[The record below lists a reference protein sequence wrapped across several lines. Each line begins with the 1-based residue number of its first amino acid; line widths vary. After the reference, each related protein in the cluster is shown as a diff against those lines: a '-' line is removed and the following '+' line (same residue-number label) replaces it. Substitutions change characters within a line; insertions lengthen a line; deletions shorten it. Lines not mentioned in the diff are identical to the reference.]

1 MDRKQAIGAKLAE
14 ILPAGAVR
22 ADEPMEKYTSFRI
35 GGPCD
40 WMATPR
46 TEEELCRTLA
56 CVRTMEVPY
65 FVLGNGTNL
74 LCSDAGFRGVVIR
87 TAKLDALSI
96 CDETVRVGAG
106 LSMTRTAFA
115 AANASLT
122 GVEFAHGIPGSI
134 GGGVVMNAGAYGGEM
149 AQVISRVFCVNRCGE
164 AREFT
169 LEEAELGYRS
179 SRFQREEL
187 IVTGAELKL
196 SAGDR
201 EEIRTMMADL
211 AERRRSKQPL
221 ELPSA
226 GSVFKRPPNGFAAAM
241 IDQCGLKGYRIGGA
255 CVSEKHAGFIV
266 NVGGATCADVLALVD
281 HIKAR
286 VSEVFGTELQCEIKR
301 LGE

>member
-1 MDRKQAIGAKLAE
+1 MDRKQAIGTKLAE
-14 ILPAGAVR
+14 ILPVGAVT
-22 ADEPMEKYTSFRI
+22 ADEPMENYTSFRI

-40 WMATPR
+40 WMAVPQ
-46 TEEELCRTLA
+46 TEEELCRVLA
-56 CVRTMEVPY
+56 FVRSEEIPY

-87 TAKLDALSI
+87 TAKLDALSV
-96 CDETVRVGAG
+96 CGETVRAGAG

-122 GVEFAHGIPGSI
+122 GLEFAHGIPGSI

-149 AQVISRVFCVNRCGE
+149 AQVISRVFCVDRTGV
-164 AREFT
+164 AKEFT
-169 LEEAELGYRS
+169 LAEAELGYRS
-179 SRFQREEL
+179 SRFQREDL

-196 SAGDR
+196 AAGDR
-201 EEIRTMMADL
+201 EAIRATMADL

-241 IDQCGLKGYRIGGA
+241 IDECGLKGYRIGGA

-266 NVGGATCADVLALVD
+266 NLGGATCADVLALVD

-286 VSEVFGTELQCEIKR
+286 VSEAFGTELQCEIKR
-301 LGE
+301 LGD

>member
-1 MDRKQAIGAKLAE
+1 MDQKQIGVLLAG
-14 ILPAGAVR
+14 ILPAEAVW
-22 ADEPMEKYTSFRI
+22 ADEPMEKHTSFRI

-46 TEEELCRTLA
+46 TEEELCRVLA
-56 CVRTMEVPY
+56 CVRAAEVPY

-87 TAKLDALSI
+87 TAKLDELSI
-96 CDETVRVGAG
+96 CDGTVRVGAG
-106 LSMTRTAFA
+106 LSMTRTAFD
-115 AANASLT
+115 AANESLT
-122 GVEFAHGIPGSI
+122 GLEFAHGIPGSI

-149 AQVISRVFCVNRCGE
+149 AQVVSRVFCVDQAGT

-196 SAGDR
+196 EAGDR
-201 EEIRTMMADL
+201 EEIRAAMADL

-266 NVGGATCADVLALVD
+266 NLGGATCADVLALVD
-281 HIKAR
+281 HIKAC
-286 VSEVFGTELQCEIKR
+286 VSEAFGTELQCEIKR
-301 LGE
+301 LGD